1 MYSLSV
7 VQPTSVFSKWRT
19 MRLRWSSTRKPLKY
33 MSRSVW
39 SSVKN
44 LCSFVLVTLHAEWHI
59 VSVQIGTYAMDTTL
73 LKYGAK
79 DYFFKAALC
88 HFCVDMLN
96 CKVRCNFACSQSE
109 EDIYNVTV
117 IYHYLTLVLFN
128 SWLYRSM
135 KNCSQPSLMLESADF
150 LRWVFL
156 PTHLVAY
163 IFFYRLE
170 LILDYGSTSVE
181 VEDLPKSLPLSIR
194 FPLSLLIVLYIFFIY
209 THYH

>member
-1 MYSLSV
+1 MSSQSGELCGSDGAVSESHWNIWAGLCDLLSN
-7 VQPTSVFSKWRT
+7 Q
-19 MRLRWSSTRKPLKY
+19 
-33 MSRSVW
+33 
-39 SSVKN
+39 
-44 LCSFVLVTLHAEWHI
+44 CSFVLFTLHVEWHI

-96 CKVRCNFACSQSE
+96 CKVTCNFACSQSE
-109 EDIYNVTV
+109 DDIYNVTL
-117 IYHYLTLVLFN
+117 IYHYLILVLFN

-135 KNCSQPSLMLESADF
+135 KSCSQPSQMLESADF

-170 LILDYGSTSVE
+170 LW
-181 VEDLPKSLPLSIR
+181 
-194 FPLSLLIVLYIFFIY
+194 F
-209 THYH
+209 

>member
-1 MYSLSV
+1 MIAFIIIKLNISCTHSL

-39 SSVKN
+39 SSVEN
-44 LCSFVLVTLHAEWHI
+44 LCSFVLFTLHDEWHI

-96 CKVRCNFACSQSE
+96 CKVSCNFACSQSE
-109 EDIYNVTV
+109 DDIISNVTLWF
-117 IYHYLTLVLFN
+117 IIIRFN

-135 KNCSQPSLMLESADF
+135 KNCSQPSQMLESADF
-150 LRWVFL
+150 LRWE
-156 PTHLVAY
+156 H
-163 IFFYRLE
+163 I
-170 LILDYGSTSVE
+170 
-181 VEDLPKSLPLSIR
+181 
-194 FPLSLLIVLYIFFIY
+194 
-209 THYH
+209 